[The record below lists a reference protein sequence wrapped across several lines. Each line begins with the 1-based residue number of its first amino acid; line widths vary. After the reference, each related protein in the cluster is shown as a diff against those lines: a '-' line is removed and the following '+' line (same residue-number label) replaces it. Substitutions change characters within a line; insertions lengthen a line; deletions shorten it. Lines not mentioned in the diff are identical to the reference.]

1 VLLAGGVLWGQP
13 GTFLH
18 WAGACEE
25 VGARG
30 CSTFARVLLC
40 AGLLCRMQF
49 TELPPSVAGWAMLQ
63 EASFRASKL
72 KALPK
77 YAPHYYSRATVCL
90 PLRGLICLPHPLP
103 VVHATLV
110 SPHPVLATHTRTHT
124 HLPCSE
130 IVAWT
135 KCRLI
140 DVKSGGK
147 KDTCKVA
154 AEVKEAL
161 AECRM
166 VGAVVAK
173 AKGKK
178 K

>member
-1 VLLAGGVLWGQP
+1 LCMQLLFPRTPFW
-13 GTFLH
+13 
-18 WAGACEE
+18 
-25 VGARG
+25 
-30 CSTFARVLLC
+30 
-40 AGLLCRMQF
+40 
-49 TELPPSVAGWAMLQ
+49 
-63 EASFRASKL
+63 
-72 KALPK
+72 
-77 YAPHYYSRATVCL
+77 PHT
-90 PLRGLICLPHPLP
+90 
-103 VVHATLV
+103 HA
-110 SPHPVLATHTRTHT
+110 HT